1 MKMDNV
7 ISKQIELEKL
17 LSTTDSP
24 DKEIYQLQLK
34 LWIKAYTSG
43 AMPQDTV
50 LMVIN
55 NRIRELQPKASPPQS
70 E

>member
-1 MKMDNV
+1 MDNV

-24 DKEIYQLQLK
+24 DKNIYQLQLK
-34 LWIKAYTSG
+34 LWINAYTSG

-55 NRIRELQPKASPPQS
+55 NRIKELQPKAH
-70 E
+70 